1 MTMLHWGMIGCGSA
15 SRAKGGLGIRRSG
28 KSELVAVADTD
39 EARARLYAAEHGVQ
53 RWYADGRELIDDP
66 AVEAVYIAVPN
77 RFHCEYAVAAA
88 RAGKHVL
95 CEKPFGTSLEENEQM
110 IEASRTAGVMLAVSY
125 YRRFYP
131 NVQRARETIGSG
143 AIGRL
148 TLAGVHAVS
157 GTVLDEPRRWL
168 IEMDMAGGGALQ
180 RSGSHRIDVLTYL
193 LGPVR
198 DVHALSE
205 RMLDGYD
212 VEDASVAVLEVRIR
226 RAGVAGAPHYR
237 RRRQYRLDRGLRD
250 RRQVGLGPLGLGD
263 PSVGDGPWRRG
274 VQGRCPRCGV
284 APDHRRLRGRSRRG
298 PASDLSRRGGSQD
311 EPGHIR
317 RLPLRRAGTD
327 GLRRGNSGL
336 T

>member
-212 VEDASVAVLEVRIR
+212 VEDASVAVLRFASGAQGWLVLHTTVGGVNTDWIEVC
-226 RAGVAGAPHYR
+226 GTEG
-237 RRRQYRLDRGLRD
+237 RLVLD
-250 RRQVGLGPLGLGD
+250 PLGSGTL
-263 PSVGDGPWRRG
+263 RLETAHG
-274 VQGRCPRCGV
+274 VEEFKDDVPDAVSLPIIDDFVDALAEGRPPICPGEEALKTNQV
-284 APDHRRLRGRSRRG
+284 IYAGYRS
-298 PASDLSRRGGSQD
+298 
-311 EPGHIR
+311 
-317 RLPLRRAGTD
+317 RRAGTD